1 MPHPFLGFTDR
12 CRQLPSYQK
21 CSLKVSFQAICNG
34 FFSVDIFFFLSGL
47 LVAYLSVRE
56 LKRKNG
62 RFPFLSYY
70 FHRYLRLTPTYA
82 FILFFIW
89 LLMMHL
95 ADGPMY
101 HFVGLSNYH
110 NCKNYWWTNLFYVNN
125 LYPWRNEEECIPWTW
140 YLNDMQFYIFAPL
153 ILIPLYFLFP
163 LGLVISAIV
172 LLVSFVISGTLA
184 GTYDHQANE
193 YASIAYNYTSNNTSP
208 YTPTYT
214 NLLYVKPWHRVAL
227 YIVGLILGYVL
238 YFHWHGHVPT
248 TAENVMYIM
257 FSRFTWSLGLAL
269 LVISCHYGYGGPI
282 NQFLRWNSGSHSA
295 ESHTMPTFSILSFLQ
310 YSLDQRGRS
319 LTIRTSPLLFMPLA

>member
-1 MPHPFLGFTDR
+1 
-12 CRQLPSYQK
+12 
-21 CSLKVSFQAICNG
+21 
-34 FFSVDIFFFLSGL
+34 
-47 LVAYLSVRE
+47 
-56 LKRKNG
+56 
-62 RFPFLSYY
+62 
-70 FHRYLRLTPTYA
+70 
-82 FILFFIW
+82 
-89 LLMMHL
+89 MMHL

-110 NCKNYWWTNLFYVNN
+110 NYKNYWWTNLFYVNN

-140 YLNDMQFYIFAPL
+140 YLTNDMQFYIFAPL

-172 LLVSFVISGTLA
+172 LLVSFAISGTLA

-208 YTPTYT
+208 YTTYT

-227 YIVGLILGYVL
+227 YVVGLILGYVLYRFHLPSTVLLQLFCVFSHVDSLRGYFLVSSRYGL

-282 NQFLRWNSGSHSA
+282 NQFLLMKFWIPLSRISYNDYLLHPLILTIFFGSERKVINYQDFTLA
-295 ESHTMPTFSILSFLQ
+295 VYAVGIIALSFGAAAVA
-310 YSLDQRGRS
+310 S
-319 LTIRTSPLLFMPLA
+319 IFVESP

>member
-1 MPHPFLGFTDR
+1 
-12 CRQLPSYQK
+12 
-21 CSLKVSFQAICNG
+21 
-34 FFSVDIFFFLSGL
+34 
-47 LVAYLSVRE
+47 
-56 LKRKNG
+56 
-62 RFPFLSYY
+62 
-70 FHRYLRLTPTYA
+70 
-82 FILFFIW
+82 
-89 LLMMHL
+89 MHL

-238 YFHWHGHVPT
+238 YRFHLPSTALLQLFCVFSHVDSLRDISHFVT
-248 TAENVMYIM
+248 L
-257 FSRFTWSLGLAL
+257 WSLLSLAWPCTNH
-269 LVISCHYGYGGPI
+269 SWECHVHHVFTI
-282 NQFLRWNSGSHSA
+282 HMESGSGS
-295 ESHTMPTFSILSFLQ
+295 SCYQLSLW
-310 YSLDQRGRS
+310 
-319 LTIRTSPLLFMPLA
+319 IRWTN